1 MGGHHTTDG
10 ADDNTWDTN
19 LDNESASVMKAVGR
33 QLKLWRE
40 DAGLKQAELGAALG
54 YSEEMVSAVERGRR
68 LPKPELLR
76 KADEV
81 LCAGGKILAMERD
94 VVEARYPRKVRD
106 LARLEAEAVEL
117 GSYGNHNV
125 HGLLQTE
132 EYARA
137 LFAMRRPVY
146 GEAEVE
152 RHVSARM
159 ARRIVF
165 DRTPPPTLSFVMEEV
180 TLRRPLGGKAV
191 LRRQL
196 RHLLELAELRHV
208 ELQVMP
214 TDREDHAGMGGQI
227 QVLQLTDGSAL
238 GYSEAQLSS
247 RLVSDPR
254 EIQILELRYGILRAQ
269 ALTPVES
276 LTFIHKALGE
286 T

>member
-1 MGGHHTTDG
+1 M
-10 ADDNTWDTN
+10 
-19 LDNESASVMKAVGR
+19 
-33 QLKLWRE
+33 
-40 DAGLKQAELGAALG
+40 
-54 YSEEMVSAVERGRR
+54 
-68 LPKPELLR
+68 
-76 KADEV
+76 
-81 LCAGGKILAMERD
+81 
-94 VVEARYPRKVRD
+94 
-106 LARLEAEAVEL
+106 
-117 GSYGNHNV
+117 
-125 HGLLQTE
+125 
-132 EYARA
+132 
-137 LFAMRRPVY
+137 Y

-196 RHLLELAELRHV
+196 QHLLELAELRNV
-208 ELQVMP
+208 EPQVMP

-227 QVLQLTDGSAL
+227 QVLQLNDGSAL

-269 ALTPVES
+269 VLTPVES